1 MPKINISGVKTD
13 LNPSINTLDMGITQ
27 AQADK
32 TGVGVDFA
40 SPISDANIEGNHFLS
55 LVKDPVHI

>member
-1 MPKINISGVKTD
+1 MPKIHLSRIKTD
-13 LNPSINTLDMGITQ
+13 FNPSINTLDMGITL

-32 TGVGVDFA
+32 AGVGVNFA
-40 SPISDANIEGNHFLS
+40 SPISDANIEGNHLLS